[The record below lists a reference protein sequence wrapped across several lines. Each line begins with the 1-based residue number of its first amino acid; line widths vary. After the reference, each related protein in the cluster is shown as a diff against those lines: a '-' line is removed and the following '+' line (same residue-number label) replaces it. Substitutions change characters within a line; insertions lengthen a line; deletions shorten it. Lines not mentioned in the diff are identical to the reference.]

1 MPELPE
7 VETSVRAIQ
16 NFSGQILQSIN
27 ISNPNLRWPADTEGL
42 GKIKDLQIQSIT
54 RRAKYILFNHSD
66 QSILLHLGMT
76 GTIRIMDKHS
86 NFYKKHDHV
95 EFNFNNGKLIYNDP
109 RRFGSIHLI
118 ENHQDHFL
126 LNKLGPEPLS
136 QNFNGEYF
144 YQAIKNSSAPIKSA
158 LMNQHN
164 VVGVGNIYANEIL
177 FDAGIRPT
185 KKCRALTK
193 KETSRIEIS
202 TKKILQRA
210 IEVGGTTL
218 QDFFQPDGN
227 KGYFKIELAVY
238 DRAEQKCKRCDKQK
252 IKRIVQ
258 AQRATFFCKNC
269 QT

>member
-16 NFSGQILQSIN
+16 NFSGQILHSIN

-54 RRAKYILFNHSD
+54 RRAKYILFNLSD

-76 GTIRIMDKHS
+76 GTIRIMDIHS

-136 QNFNGEYF
+136 QNFNGE
-144 YQAIKNSSAPIKSA
+144 
-158 LMNQHN
+158 
-164 VVGVGNIYANEIL
+164 
-177 FDAGIRPT
+177 
-185 KKCRALTK
+185 
-193 KETSRIEIS
+193 
-202 TKKILQRA
+202 
-210 IEVGGTTL
+210 
-218 QDFFQPDGN
+218 FFH
-227 KGYFKIELAVY
+227 
-238 DRAEQKCKRCDKQK
+238 
-252 IKRIVQ
+252 
-258 AQRATFFCKNC
+258 
-269 QT
+269 